1 MRDRNKGR
9 QDGLSK
15 EKEEADRNTERMKE
29 ERTLKKKE
37 RSGRLK
43 PDCWIKRRKKD
54 VQGSG
59 QKADKPPTT

>member
-29 ERTLKKKE
+29 ERTLK
-37 RSGRLK
+37 LK
-43 PDCWIKRRKKD
+43 RKD
-54 VQGSG
+54 REDLNQTAG
-59 QKADKPPTT
+59 